1 MNVLY
6 DAAQDDVAILTGID
20 IATAVSQLPQRQ
32 QVVMALRIS
41 GYTQQSITDLLGI
54 SRTTIW
60 SDEKE
65 AKVRLGELLLET
77 IEVGKE
83 NLTHAE

>member
-1 MNVLY
+1 MNALY
-6 DAAQDDVAILTGID
+6 DAVQDDVAILTGID

-65 AKVRLGELLLET
+65 AKIKLGELLFET

-83 NLTHAE
+83 NLTHAK